1 MSSHDGP
8 RAYSQ
13 HSSGERDYSAEL
25 CDERHAR
32 MDFDLHHVEEKL
44 EKLEIC
50 TVKLTDMI
58 ERHDKIIDEQKVKIE
73 ALEKHPGAILQ
84 KLLWYA
90 VSAVAGALAVTL
102 TDYIPF

>member
-1 MSSHDGP
+1 
-8 RAYSQ
+8 
-13 HSSGERDYSAEL
+13 L
-25 CDERHAR
+25 
-32 MDFDLHHVEEKL
+32 DFDLHHVEEKL
-44 EKLEIC
+44 ETLEIC

-73 ALEKHPGAILQ
+73 ALEKHPGAMLQ

-102 TDYIPF
+102 TNYIPF